1 MTTPYEQGL
10 EGVDVD
16 GAGIDM
22 FPGPAGKM
30 MTDIANALKTAQ
42 DGWKAAEGKIKAL
55 EGKLGDGPMGK
66 EFRAQYNPAVENIG
80 EFIPDMLERLEKL
93 SKAGTRAVPTYVDQD
108 QAAGQHF
115 EF

>member
-10 EGVDVD
+10 VGVDVD

-22 FPGPAGKM
+22 FPGPAGEM
-30 MTDIANALKTAQ
+30 MTRIADALKNAR
-42 DGWKAAEGKIKAL
+42 DGWHRAEGRIESL

-66 EFRAQYNPAVENIG
+66 EFREQYNPATEKIG
-80 EFIPDMLERLEKL
+80 EFITDMVERLEKL
-93 SKAGTRAVPTYVDQD
+93 SKAGTEAVPTYVNQD